1 MNSKEIGMFKALFPS
16 LDAFAKADS
25 SHLVEKSGGNKR
37 NNEVPEVGWGHS
49 IQVLLFF
56 FSIESLRISRV
67 KIKTRLFLKLIPYLT
82 FNSSSI
88 TILNL
93 FT

>member
-16 LDAFAKADS
+16 LGAFAKTDS
-25 SHLVEKSGGNKR
+25 SYLVEKSGGNKR
-37 NNEVPEVGWGHS
+37 NNEVPEVGWVNS
-49 IQVLLFF
+49 DPFFLFLNRVF
-56 FSIESLRISRV
+56 LRISRV